1 MSAEPIS
8 TKAGLRSQMRAMLK
22 SQTEAESKRA
32 SAEAIQRLQGQAV
45 WKKATSVLFYSPIA
59 GEIDLSP
66 LIELALKSGKKVTLP
81 RYASES
87 GTYEIVRVNDIKRD
101 CLPGKFGIS
110 EPGPHCEAWLLNALD
125 LALVPG
131 LGFDLAG
138 RRLGRGKGF
147 YDRLLSRISG
157 AKCGVA
163 LDQQILTEIPA
174 EDHDVRMD
182 FILTPTRWWEVSG

>member
-1 MSAEPIS
+1 MSAEAIS
-8 TKAGLRSQMRAMLK
+8 TKAGLRAQLRAILK
-22 SQTEAESKRA
+22 SQSEAASKSA
-32 SAEAIQRLQGQAV
+32 SAQAVQRLPGQSV

-66 LIELALKSGKKVTLP
+66 LIESALKSGKTVALP
-81 RYASES
+81 RYAAES
-87 GTYEIVRVNDIKRD
+87 GTYEVVQVTDVKRD
-101 CLPGKFGIS
+101 CVPGKFGIS

-147 YDRLLSRISG
+147 YDRLLSRIAG

-174 EDHDVRMD
+174 ENHDVRMD